1 MTRNIP
7 SVLILAL
14 ALGGYCALGLAQVD
28 HSSGHA
34 AARPAAASSAAL
46 DDATVK
52 KLDKAAGKLT
62 LAHGPLANGMPAMTM
77 VYRVKDR
84 SLLDKVQP
92 GQKVRFAVDGDGDGM
107 TVVRL
112 ETTK

>member
-1 MTRNIP
+1 MTRNTL

-14 ALGGYCALGLAQVD
+14 GGYTAPGLAQVD
-28 HSSGHA
+28 HSHSGHDPA
-34 AARPAAASSAAL
+34 KPAAASSAVL

-52 KLDKAAGKLT
+52 KIDKAAGKLT

-77 VYRVKDR
+77 VYRVKDK

-92 GQKVRFAVDGDGDGM
+92 GQKVRFGVDPAGDGT

-112 ETTK
+112 ETAK

>member
-1 MTRNIP
+1 MTRIVP
-7 SVLILAL
+7 SALILTL
-14 ALGGYCALGLAQVD
+14 ALGGYSNLGLAQVD
-28 HSSGHA
+28 HSGHTA
-34 AARPAAASSAAL
+34 AKPAAASSAAL

-52 KLDKAAGKLT
+52 KIDKAAGKLT

-77 VYRVKDR
+77 VYRVKDK
-84 SLLDKVQP
+84 SLLDTVQP
-92 GQKVRFAVDGDGDGM
+92 GQKVRFAVDPAGDGM